1 MTIKMVMFIIIEKM
15 LPSSGLAA
23 DMPAKDENISGAPL
37 PRAIIVTPAIFW
49 DNLQQNNF
57 E

>member
-1 MTIKMVMFIIIEKM
+1 MFIIMEKM

-23 DMPAKDENISGAPL
+23 DIPAKDENISGAPL

>member
-1 MTIKMVMFIIIEKM
+1 M